1 MAASGLIN
9 SLPDASRYFL
19 ILAIVSIKIT
29 VSLCAV
35 KNLGDDSHLETLG
48 LVMVVAGG
56 VSAPPEPLSKSAEID
71 AWLDQDAFPN
81 TLLPIGVRQMFLF
94 GRIIQSRYSKLFES
108 DLDQNDYYFLSK
120 SAGPEITSVQSF
132 GQSFFEDE
140 ALPKAEEFDEL
151 IPVPFSGQKPQLNF
165 STPLPNGN
173 TPFRI
178 YSVAQKELDLVFGL
192 DSITACPNL
201 NIREFTD
208 VIEKVNKDFR
218 FFESLETAKKAIQL
232 NESLE
237 SIATANN
244 LELSSRLFE
253 WMRAQALTVK
263 TPLFAPGSQV
273 YEELKIA
280 HEAYIGASQA
290 QSNLLKIVQAPAVQ
304 TIGNALYAFYKSP
317 EKKPLKR
324 KLHMSLGHEK
334 FMVGIMMVLGL
345 TKPECFYDKLKHYT
359 FGTPYKENKTCPE
372 YPGPTS
378 NLIFEVLKEAGDPN
392 SEIYVRLRYNGDIK
406 NFIFNIPENEDL
418 TLLEDVLGYLQS
430 GITNPKWRSECGLDD
445 DQSNKS
451 NYDLTRWII
460 YFLLWTIGLGT
471 AFTVIVWLFYF
482 RTEGESSSANTT
494 EVYEVSS
501 LDEHEYSLDQSQLSN
516 Y

>member
-1 MAASGLIN
+1 MALVCSSCKICWKL
-9 SLPDASRYFL
+9 L
-19 ILAIVSIKIT
+19 ILLLGFIKIIST
-29 VSLCAV
+29 NTAA
-35 KNLGDDSHLETLG
+35 KNLGHDLHLETLG
-48 LVMVVAGG
+48 LVMVIAGG
-56 VSAPPEPLSKSAEID
+56 VSAPPEPLSKSTDID
-71 AWLDQDAFPN
+71 AWLNQGAFPN
-81 TLLPIGVRQMFLF
+81 TLLPVGVRQMFLF
-94 GRIIQSRYSKLFES
+94 GRIIQNRYSNLFES

-120 SAGPEITSVQSF
+120 STGPEITSVQAF
-132 GQSFFEDE
+132 GQSFFEDDS
-140 ALPKAEEFDEL
+140 LPQAEEFDNL
-151 IPVPFSGQKPQLNF
+151 IPVPFSGQKPIVNF

-173 TPFRI
+173 KPFRI

-192 DSITACPNL
+192 GSITACPNL

-208 VIEKVNKDFR
+208 VIEKVNKDFK
-218 FFESLETAKKAIQL
+218 FFDSLEIAKKKIQL

-237 SIATANN
+237 SISSINN

-253 WMRAQALTVK
+253 WIRAQALTAEI
-263 TPLFAPGSQV
+263 PLFAPGTQV
-273 YEELKIA
+273 YEELKVA
-280 HEAYIGASQA
+280 HEAFIVASQA
-290 QSNLLKIVQAPAVQ
+290 QANLLKIVQAPAVQ
-304 TIGNALYAFYKSP
+304 TIGNALYAFYESDA
-317 EKKPLKR
+317 KKPPQR

-345 TKPECFYDKLKHYT
+345 TKPECAYDKLKNYE
-359 FGTPYKENKTCPE
+359 FGTTYKANSTCLE

-392 SEIYVRLRYNGDIK
+392 SEIYIRLRYNGDIK

-418 TLLEDVLGYLQS
+418 TLLEDVLSYLQS
-430 GITNPKWRSECGLDD
+430 GIINSKWRSECGLDE

-471 AFTVIVWLFYF
+471 AFTAVVWLFYF
-482 RTEGESSSANTT
+482 RTEGESTSANNT
-494 EVYEVSS
+494 EVLEVSS
-501 LDEHEYSLDQSQLSN
+501 LDEHEHSLDQSQLSN